1 MTTLAISSL
10 FPTPEQPNH
19 GIFVLNRI
27 NAMIKHSGEDVVV
40 LNPIPTSPI
49 HKILPRYRA
58 QQSCPDTTT
67 NLSIQHIYH
76 PKYLSIPG
84 LFKDREHSSAIAC
97 ILPLIENLHKKHSFE
112 RIDVHWTYPDLPLGL
127 FVAKKLGIP
136 CYLTLRGMEAFY
148 YNEKDN
154 RSNIIAK
161 CISKA
166 DGIISLSQEM
176 SSFAT
181 LISNLK
187 KTPTII
193 RNGVDT
199 KTFSY
204 TDKKSSRDTLDI
216 NQKETMLLGVG
227 ALIERKGFHHIISAL
242 RQISSQLQ
250 DKTLHYHILGAPGME
265 GDFQKS
271 LEQLASQ
278 VRSDNIKI
286 TFHGAVNNSQLP
298 LWYCAADIFC
308 LSSFNE
314 GSPNVLAEA
323 LSCGCPSVASDVGAV
338 SDIIL
343 SEDNL
348 GLTLPCQS
356 SASNK
361 NAGNIWADTI
371 LKALSI
377 DFDRSLQ
384 SSAMSKYTWEWC
396 AKKAYEA
403 IK

>member
-1 MTTLAISSL
+1 
-10 FPTPEQPNH
+10 
-19 GIFVLNRI
+19 VLNRI

-84 LFKDREHSSAIAC
+84 FFKDREHSSAIAC
-97 ILPLIENLHKKHSFE
+97 ILPLIENLNKKHSFE

-148 YNEKDN
+148 SNEKDN

-161 CISKA
+161 CISTT
-166 DGIISLSQEM
+166 DGII
-176 SSFAT
+176 
-181 LISNLK
+181 
-187 KTPTII
+187 
-193 RNGVDT
+193 
-199 KTFSY
+199 SY
-204 TDKKSSRDTLDI
+204 TDKKSSREVLNI
-216 NQKETMLLGVG
+216 SQNETMLLGVG

-242 RQISSQLQ
+242 GQVSSQLQ
-250 DKTLHYHILGAPGME
+250 DKTIHYHILGAPGME
-265 GDFQKS
+265 GDFQRS
-271 LEQLASQ
+271 LEQLASL